1 MYQLLNFLLLT
12 VSLFLFI
19 PIVVLFVECLA
30 AAVTGRQKTTTELLP
45 ERPRVAVLVPA
56 HNEAMGISA
65 TLKELLPQLTSH
77 DRLLVVADNCCDET
91 AAVARAFDVAV
102 LERHDLEKR
111 GKGYALDFGL
121 KFLASDPPDVVVVVD
136 ADCFVAE
143 GAIAKISHLAATK
156 QRPVQAR
163 YLLTPPANASPGAA
177 VSLLAFTVK
186 NLVRPLGLAQLG
198 LPCLLTGTGMA
209 FPWSVIRNASL
220 ASSNIVEDMQ
230 LSVDLLIAGSPAIF
244 CADAEVTGLLP
255 QQQHAAK
262 SQRTRWEHGHLQ
274 TLRTQVPRLLKEWVN
289 QKRFDVLAIAL
300 DLCVPPLSLLV
311 MLWLLLTVAA
321 IVTGLTLKLYAPLL
335 AVALEGLLI
344 LVSVIAAWAKF
355 ARDTLP
361 LSALLSVPGYILWK
375 IPLYLTFLV
384 KPQTKWVRTERDV
397 VDSQE
402 L

>member
-12 VSLFLFI
+12 VSLFLVI

-30 AAVTGRQKTTTELLP
+30 AVIADRQKTTELLP
-45 ERPRVAVLVPA
+45 ERPRIAVLVPA
-56 HNEAMGISA
+56 HNEATGISA
-65 TLKELLPQLTSH
+65 TLKGILPQLTSH
-77 DRLLVVADNCCDET
+77 DRLLVVADNCSDET
-91 AAVARAFDVAV
+91 TAVARAFDIAV
-102 LERHDLEKR
+102 IERQDLAKR

-121 KFLASDPPDVVVVVD
+121 KFLATDPPDVVVVVD
-136 ADCFVAE
+136 ADCLVAE
-143 GAIAKISHLAATK
+143 GAIAKISQLAATE

-163 YLLTPPANASPGAA
+163 YLLAPPVNANPGAA

-230 LSVDLLIAGSPAIF
+230 LSVDLLIAGSPALF

-274 TLRTQVPRLLKEWVN
+274 TLRTQVPRLLKVWVK
-289 QKRFDVLAIAL
+289 QRRFDVLAIAL

-311 MLWLLLTVAA
+311 MLWLLLTAAA
-321 IVTGLTLKLYAPLL
+321 IVAGLTLKLYAPLL
-335 AVALEGLLI
+335 VLALEGLLI
-344 LVSVIAAWAKF
+344 LVSVITAWAKF
-355 ARDTLP
+355 ARNTLP
-361 LSALLSVPGYILWK
+361 LAALLSVPGYILWK

-397 VDSQE
+397 ADSQE

>member
-30 AAVTGRQKTTTELLP
+30 AVIAGRQKTTELLP

-65 TLKELLPQLTSH
+65 TLKGLLPQLTSH

-91 AAVARAFDVAV
+91 AAVARAFDIAV
-102 LERHDLEKR
+102 IERHDLEKR

-136 ADCFVAE
+136 ADCLVAE
-143 GAIAKISHLAATK
+143 DAIAKISHLAATK

-163 YLLTPPANASPGAA
+163 YLLTPPANANPGAA
-177 VSLLAFTVK
+177 ISLLAFTVK

-209 FPWSVIRNASL
+209 FPWSIIRNASL

-230 LSVDLLIAGSPAIF
+230 LSVDLLIAGSPPMF

-311 MLWLLLTVAA
+311 MLWLLLTAVALIA
-321 IVTGLTLKLYAPLL
+321 GLTLKLYAPVLVL
-335 AVALEGLLI
+335 ALEGLLL
-344 LVSVIAAWAKF
+344 LVSVITAWAKF
-355 ARDTLP
+355 ARETLP
-361 LSALLSVPGYILWK
+361 LAALLSVPGYILWK

-397 VDSQE
+397 ADSQE

>member
-1 MYQLLNFLLLT
+1 MNQLLNFLLLAA
-12 VSLFLFI
+12 SLFLLL

-30 AAVTGRQKTTTELLP
+30 AAAADDQKPGELLP
-45 ERPRVAVLVPA
+45 GKPRFAVLVPA

-65 TLKELLPQLTSH
+65 TLKSVLPQLTSD

-91 AAVARAFDVAV
+91 AAVARAFDLTVI
-102 LERHDLEKR
+102 ERHDLEKR

-121 KFLASDPPDVVVVVD
+121 EFLAADPPDVVVVVD
-136 ADCFVAE
+136 ADCLVAE
-143 GAIAKISHLAATK
+143 DAIAKISQLAATE

-198 LPCLLTGTGMA
+198 FPCLLTGTGMA
-209 FPWSVIRNASL
+209 FPWPVIRNASL

-230 LSVDLLIAGSPAIF
+230 LSVDLLIAGSPAMF

-274 TLRTQVPRLLKEWVN
+274 TLRTQVPRLLKEWFN

-311 MLWLLLTVAA
+311 MLWLLLTTAALVA
-321 IVTGLTLKLYAPLL
+321 GLTLRLYAPVLVL
-335 AVALEGLLI
+335 ALEGLLI
-344 LVSVIAAWAKF
+344 LVSVMTAWAKF
-355 ARDTLP
+355 ARNTLP
-361 LSALLSVPGYILWK
+361 LTTLLSVPGYILWK

-397 VDSQE
+397 ADSQE

>member
-1 MYQLLNFLLLT
+1 MNQLLNFLLLAA
-12 VSLFLFI
+12 SLFLLL
-19 PIVVLFVECLA
+19 PIVILFVECLA
-30 AAVTGRQKTTTELLP
+30 AAAADDQKPGELLP
-45 ERPRVAVLVPA
+45 GKPRFAVLVPA

-65 TLKELLPQLTSH
+65 TLKSVLPQLTSD
-77 DRLLVVADNCCDET
+77 DRLVVVADNCCDET
-91 AAVARAFDVAV
+91 AAVARAFDLTVI
-102 LERHDLEKR
+102 ERHDLEKR

-121 KFLASDPPDVVVVVD
+121 EFLAADPPDVVVVVD
-136 ADCFVAE
+136 ADCLVAE
-143 GAIAKISHLAATK
+143 GAIAKISQLAATE

-163 YLLTPPANASPGAA
+163 YLLTPPANASPGSA

-198 LPCLLTGTGMA
+198 FPCLLTGTGMA
-209 FPWSVIRNASL
+209 FPWPVIRNASL

-230 LSVDLLIAGSPAIF
+230 LSVDLLIAGSPAMF

-274 TLRTQVPRLLKEWVN
+274 TLRTQVPRLLKEWFN

-311 MLWLLLTVAA
+311 MLWLLLTTAALVA
-321 IVTGLTLKLYAPLL
+321 GLTLRLYAPVLVL
-335 AVALEGLLI
+335 ALEGLLI
-344 LVSVIAAWAKF
+344 LVSVMTAWAKF
-355 ARDTLP
+355 ARNTLP
-361 LSALLSVPGYILWK
+361 LTTLLSVPGYILWK

-397 VDSQE
+397 PDSQE

>member
-1 MYQLLNFLLLT
+1 MYPLINFLLLT
-12 VSLFLFI
+12 GSLFLLI
-19 PIVVLFVECLA
+19 PIVVLFIECLA
-30 AAVTGRQKTTTELLP
+30 AVIAERQKTTERLP
-45 ERPRVAVLVPA
+45 ERPRLAVLVPA

-65 TLKELLPQLTSH
+65 TLKGLVPQLTSQ
-77 DRLLVVADNCCDET
+77 DRLLVVADNCSDET
-91 AAVARAFDVAV
+91 AAVVRAFGLAV
-102 LERHDLEKR
+102 IERHDLEKR

-136 ADCFVAE
+136 ADCLVAE
-143 GAIAKISHLAATK
+143 NALTKISYLAATE

-163 YLLTPPANASPGAA
+163 YLLTQPANANPGAA

-186 NLVRPLGLAQLG
+186 NLVRPLGLTQLG

-209 FPWSVIRNASL
+209 FPWSIISNASL

-244 CADAEVTGLLP
+244 CADAKVTGLLP
-255 QQQHAAK
+255 QQQHAAT

-274 TLRTQVPRLLKEWVN
+274 TLRTQVPRLLKVGVN

-311 MLWLLLTVAA
+311 TLWLLMTAAA
-321 IVTGLTLKLYAPLL
+321 IVAALALRLYAPVLVL
-335 AVALEGLLI
+335 ALEGLLI
-344 LVSVIAAWAKF
+344 LVSILTAWAKF
-355 ARDTLP
+355 AKDTLP
-361 LSALLSVPGYILWK
+361 LATLLAVPGYILWK

-384 KPQTKWVRTERDV
+384 KPQTKWVRTERDIA
-397 VDSQE
+397 DSQE

>member
-1 MYQLLNFLLLT
+1 MNQLLNFLLLAA
-12 VSLFLFI
+12 SLFLLL
-19 PIVVLFVECLA
+19 PIVILFVECLA
-30 AAVTGRQKTTTELLP
+30 AAAADDQKPGELLP
-45 ERPRVAVLVPA
+45 GKPRFAVLVPA

-65 TLKELLPQLTSH
+65 TLKSVLPQLTSD

-91 AAVARAFDVAV
+91 AAVARSFNITVI
-102 LERHDLEKR
+102 ERHDLEKR

-121 KFLASDPPDVVVVVD
+121 EFLAADPPDVVVVVD
-136 ADCFVAE
+136 ADCLVAE
-143 GAIAKISHLAATK
+143 GAIAKISQLAATE

-163 YLLTPPANASPGAA
+163 YLLTPPANASPGSA

-198 LPCLLTGTGMA
+198 FPCLLTGTGMA
-209 FPWSVIRNASL
+209 FPWPVIRNASL

-230 LSVDLLIAGSPAIF
+230 LSVDLLIAGSPAMF

-274 TLRTQVPRLLKEWVN
+274 TLRTQVPRLLKEWFN

-311 MLWLLLTVAA
+311 MLWLLLTTAALVA
-321 IVTGLTLKLYAPLL
+321 GLTLRLYAPVLVL
-335 AVALEGLLI
+335 ALEGLLI
-344 LVSVIAAWAKF
+344 LVSVMTAWAKF
-355 ARDTLP
+355 ARNTLP
-361 LSALLSVPGYILWK
+361 LTTLLSVPGYILWK

-397 VDSQE
+397 ADSQE

>member
-1 MYQLLNFLLLT
+1 MNQLLNFLLLAA
-12 VSLFLFI
+12 SLFLLL
-19 PIVVLFVECLA
+19 PIVILFVECLA
-30 AAVTGRQKTTTELLP
+30 AAAADDQKPGELLP
-45 ERPRVAVLVPA
+45 GKPRLAVLVPA

-65 TLKELLPQLTSH
+65 TLKSVLPQLTSD

-91 AAVARAFDVAV
+91 AAVARAFDLTVI
-102 LERHDLEKR
+102 ERHDLEKR

-121 KFLASDPPDVVVVVD
+121 EFLAADPPDVVVVVD
-136 ADCFVAE
+136 ADCLVAE
-143 GAIAKISHLAATK
+143 GAIAKISQLAATE

-163 YLLTPPANASPGAA
+163 YLLTPPANASPGSA

-230 LSVDLLIAGSPAIF
+230 LSVDLLIAGSPAMF

-274 TLRTQVPRLLKEWVN
+274 TLRTQVPRLLKEWFN

-311 MLWLLLTVAA
+311 MLWLLLTTAALVA
-321 IVTGLTLKLYAPLL
+321 GLTLRLYAPVLVL
-335 AVALEGLLI
+335 ALEGLLI
-344 LVSVIAAWAKF
+344 LVSVMTAWAKF
-355 ARDTLP
+355 ARNTLP
-361 LSALLSVPGYILWK
+361 LTTLLSVPGYILWK

-397 VDSQE
+397 ADSQE

>member
-1 MYQLLNFLLLT
+1 MNQLLNFLLLAA
-12 VSLFLFI
+12 SLFLLL

-30 AAVTGRQKTTTELLP
+30 AAADDQKPTELLP
-45 ERPRVAVLVPA
+45 GKPRLAVLVPA

-65 TLKELLPQLTSH
+65 TLKSVLPQLTSD
-77 DRLLVVADNCCDET
+77 DRLVVVADNWCDET
-91 AAVARAFDVAV
+91 AAVARAFDLTVI
-102 LERHDLEKR
+102 ERHDLEKR

-121 KFLASDPPDVVVVVD
+121 EFLAADPPDVVVVVD
-136 ADCFVAE
+136 ADCLVAE
-143 GAIAKISHLAATK
+143 GAIAKISQLAATE

-163 YLLTPPANASPGAA
+163 YLLTPPANASPGSA

-230 LSVDLLIAGSPAIF
+230 LSVDLLIAGSPAMF

-274 TLRTQVPRLLKEWVN
+274 TLRTQVPRLLKEWFN

-311 MLWLLLTVAA
+311 MLWLLLTTAALVA
-321 IVTGLTLKLYAPLL
+321 GLTLRLYAPVLVL
-335 AVALEGLLI
+335 ALEGLLI
-344 LVSVIAAWAKF
+344 LVSVMTAWAKF
-355 ARDTLP
+355 ARNTLP
-361 LSALLSVPGYILWK
+361 LTTLLSVPGYILWK

-397 VDSQE
+397 PDSQE